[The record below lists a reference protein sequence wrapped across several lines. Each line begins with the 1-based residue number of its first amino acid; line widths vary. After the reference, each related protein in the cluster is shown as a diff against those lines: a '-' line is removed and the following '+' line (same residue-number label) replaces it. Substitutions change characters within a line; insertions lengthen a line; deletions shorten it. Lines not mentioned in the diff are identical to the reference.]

1 MSSVPGRR
9 NVYLIGT
16 GQDRELAS
24 TALQARGRLELSLD
38 VVSHEALLQYYFIT
52 SKVFFTALC
61 TSPRPR
67 TFVQVMAC
75 GRVVVLWLIHTDTLY
90 TLVVSI

>member
-52 SKVFFTALC
+52 SKVSL
-61 TSPRPR
+61 RLY
-67 TFVQVMAC
+67 VQVL
-75 GRVVVLWLIHTDTLY
+75 VLARSCKWWLVGEWSFWLIHTDSREY
-90 TLVVSI
+90 F

>member
-67 TFVQVMAC
+67 TFVQMMACGRVVQVMAC
-75 GRVVVLWLIHTDTLY
+75 GRVVVLADTH
-90 TLVVSI
+90 

>member
-38 VVSHEALLQYYFIT
+38 VVSHEALLLLYY
-52 SKVFFTALC
+52 
-61 TSPRPR
+61 
-67 TFVQVMAC
+67 
-75 GRVVVLWLIHTDTLY
+75 
-90 TLVVSI
+90 